1 MRRRIFI
8 PLLAAAFAA
17 AVFTSLPAAEA
28 AQTVRVTS
36 LSALQS
42 ALDKA
47 NPGDTIALAD
57 GSYSA
62 GSALT
67 IRRSG
72 TAAAPVTVTAEHVGK
87 AEIKG
92 STGFSFA
99 GGVSYVVLQGFKLRH
114 GGSLSVPAGASHNRL
129 TRNDIQL
136 TSGGNWVTVNGDD
149 SEVDHNVFQ
158 NRTSQGV
165 FLQILGPA
173 NAMAKRVHVHHN
185 YFFNHQF
192 AGSNGGE
199 SIRLGLSNHQSY
211 TANAVVEYNLFEKA
225 DGDIEA
231 ISVKSSDNV
240 IRYNTIRDSRGYIVL
255 RHGNRS
261 TVEGNVLFGSGIR
274 FHGNDHKIVN
284 NYVANSGGRAIVFG
298 SGDEADSGP
307 TSKLHDRPDRDTV
320 AYNTV
325 LGSSSVIDGDGGNF
339 KPKDC
344 VVADNIVKGTSGTL
358 VTLPSGSTVRY
369 EGNITFGATS
379 GIPSGGGKSVDPK
392 LVKDANGLFR
402 LSPGSPAINAGTG
415 SYPSAGIDFDL
426 QARTGA
432 FDTGADEYFATGAT
446 RVPLTKSD
454 VGPSAS

>member
-1 MRRRIFI
+1 MHRSIFT
-8 PLLAAAFAA
+8 PLLAAALAA
-17 AVFTSLPAAEA
+17 AVTTAPTAEA

-36 LSALQS
+36 LPALQS

-62 GSALT
+62 GSTVT
-67 IRRSG
+67 IKRSG
-72 TAAAPVTVTAEHVGK
+72 TASAPVTVTAEHVGK
-87 AEIKG
+87 ATITG
-92 STGFSFA
+92 SKGFSFA
-99 GGVSYVVLQGFKLRH
+99 SGVSYVVMQGFKFRN
-114 GGSLSVPAGASHNRL
+114 GSSLSVPAGASHNRL
-129 TRNDIQL
+129 SRNDFQL
-136 TSGGNWVTVNGDD
+136 TSGGNWVTVSGDD

-165 FLQILGPA
+165 FLQILGPSK
-173 NAMAKRVHVHHN
+173 AMAKRVHVHHN

-199 SIRLGLSNHQSY
+199 SIRLGLSDHQSY
-211 TANAVVEYNLFEKA
+211 AANALLEYNLFEKA
-225 DGDIEA
+225 DGDSEA

-240 IRYNTIRDSRGYIVL
+240 VRYNTIRDSRGYIVL

-261 TVEGNVLFGSGIR
+261 VVEGNVLFDSGIR

-298 SGDEADSGP
+298 SGSEADSGP
-307 TSKLHDRPDRDTV
+307 TSKEHDRPDRDTV

-325 LGSSSVIDGDGGNF
+325 IGSSSVIDGDGGTF

-358 VTLPSGSTVRY
+358 VTLPSGSTVKY
-369 EGNITFGATS
+369 EGNITFGGTS
-379 GIPSGGGKSVDPK
+379 GMPSGGGKSVDPK

-402 LSPGSPAINAGTG
+402 LAAGSPAINAGIG
-415 SYPSAGIDFDL
+415 SYPYAGTDFDL
-426 QARTGA
+426 QARAGT
-432 FDTGADEYFATGAT
+432 FDTGADEYLAGGAT
-446 RVPLTKSD
+446 RVPLTKAD
-454 VGPSAS
+454 VGPAAP